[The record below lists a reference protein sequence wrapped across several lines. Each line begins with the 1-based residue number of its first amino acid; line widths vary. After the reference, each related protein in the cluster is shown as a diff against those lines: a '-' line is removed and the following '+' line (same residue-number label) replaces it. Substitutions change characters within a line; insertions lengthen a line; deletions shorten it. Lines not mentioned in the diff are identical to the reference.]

1 MTTALASAPPV
12 DRPGLPLLA
21 RVVALGHTAR
31 ASYRRAQAFRALV
44 AARRQLRSV
53 AHPVRDRAAV
63 LAELAGRLLVIDGV
77 DLAVLGVAP
86 TGPFLFDATAAPAR
100 YIPSAIAS
108 VRPGGAR

>member
-77 DLAVLGVAP
+77 DLDVIGS
-86 TGPFLFDATAAPAR
+86 R
-100 YIPSAIAS
+100 
-108 VRPGGAR
+108 RPGRAWSWPRSRSRATCCRSWPPCRRRR